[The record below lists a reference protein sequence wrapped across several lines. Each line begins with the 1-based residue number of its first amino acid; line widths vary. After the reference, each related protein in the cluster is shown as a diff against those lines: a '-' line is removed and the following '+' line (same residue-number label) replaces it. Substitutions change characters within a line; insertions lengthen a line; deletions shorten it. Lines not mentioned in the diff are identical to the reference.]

1 MLESISSALAGI
13 SLVQLAIIACMAL
26 FASVV
31 GGVSGYGT
39 GALMPLVLVPILG
52 PEPVIPIVATSALFN
67 NTARATAFRTAIDWK
82 RVGIV
87 LPIALPT
94 VALGAW
100 GYTLLS
106 GRGAAIL
113 IGTVLM
119 ATVPARRILRKLGF
133 GLTDRGH
140 GAVSIGFG
148 LLAGG
153 TSGAGIMLL
162 SMLMAAGLHGT
173 AVIATDAVIS
183 LGIGIAKVVTFGM
196 AGVLGVREIT
206 VAILMGSM
214 ALPGAFVARALVQK
228 LPVRVHTV
236 ILDVVVIAG
245 GSVMIG
251 AAIAS

>member
-26 FASVV
+26 FASIV

-52 PEPVIPIVATSALFN
+52 PEPVVPIVATSALFN
-67 NTARATAFRTAIDWK
+67 NTGRATAFRTAIDWQ
-82 RVGIV
+82 RVLIV

-94 VALGAW
+94 VVLGAW
-100 GYTLLS
+100 GYTMLS

-119 ATVPARRILRKLGF
+119 ASVPARRVLRKRGF
-133 GLTDRGH
+133 SLTDRGL
-140 GAVSIGFG
+140 GTVSVGFG
-148 LLAGG
+148 LMAGG

-162 SMLMAAGLHGT
+162 SMLMAAGLQGT

-183 LGIGIAKVVTFGM
+183 LGVGITKVATFGF
-196 AGVLGVREIT
+196 AGVFHAREIA
-206 VAILMGSM
+206 VAILMGTM
-214 ALPGAFVARALVQK
+214 AIPGAFVARALVKK

-245 GSVMIG
+245 GTMMIG
-251 AAIAS
+251 AAFVS

>member
-1 MLESISSALAGI
+1 MLESISSALGGI
-13 SLVQLAIIACMAL
+13 SIVQLAIIACMAV

-39 GALMPLVLVPILG
+39 GGLMPLVLVPILG

-82 RVGIV
+82 RVAIV

-119 ATVPARRILRKLGF
+119 ASVPARRLLRKLGVS
-133 GLTDRGH
+133 LADR
-140 GAVSIGFG
+140 F
-148 LLAGG
+148 
-153 TSGAGIMLL
+153 
-162 SMLMAAGLHGT
+162 
-173 AVIATDAVIS
+173 
-183 LGIGIAKVVTFGM
+183 
-196 AGVLGVREIT
+196 
-206 VAILMGSM
+206 
-214 ALPGAFVARALVQK
+214 
-228 LPVRVHTV
+228 
-236 ILDVVVIAG
+236 
-245 GSVMIG
+245 
-251 AAIAS
+251 

>member
-52 PEPVIPIVATSALFN
+52 PEPVVPIVATSALFN
-67 NTARATAFRTAIDWK
+67 NTGRATAFRTSIDWK
-82 RVGIV
+82 RVLIV

-94 VALGAW
+94 VVLGAW
-100 GYTLLS
+100 AYTMLS

-119 ATVPARRILRKLGF
+119 ASVPARRILRNRGF
-133 GLTDRGH
+133 SLTDRGL
-140 GAVSIGFG
+140 GTVSVGFG
-148 LLAGG
+148 VMAGG

-162 SMLMAAGLHGT
+162 SMLMAAGLQGT

-183 LGIGIAKVVTFGM
+183 LGVGITKVATFGF
-196 AGVLGVREIT
+196 AGVFHAREIA
-206 VAILMGSM
+206 VAILMGTM
-214 ALPGAFVARALVQK
+214 AIPGAFVARALVSR

-251 AAIAS
+251 AAFVS

>member
-52 PEPVIPIVATSALFN
+52 PEPVVPIVATSALFN
-67 NTARATAFRTAIDWK
+67 NTGRATAFRTAIDWR
-82 RVGIV
+82 RVLIV

-94 VALGAW
+94 VMLGAW

-106 GRGAAIL
+106 GRGVAVL
-113 IGTVLM
+113 IGSVLI
-119 ATVPARRILRKLGF
+119 ATVPARRIVRSYGF
-133 GLTDRGH
+133 SLTDRGLS
-140 GAVSIGFG
+140 AVSVGFG

-162 SMLMAAGLHGT
+162 SMLMAAGLQGT

-183 LGIGIAKVVTFGM
+183 LGVGVAKVATFGF
-196 AGVLGVREIT
+196 AGVYGTREIA
-206 VAILMGSM
+206 VAVLMGSM
-214 ALPGAFVARALVQK
+214 AIPGAFVARALVSR
-228 LPVRVHTV
+228 LPVHVHTV
-236 ILDVVVIAG
+236 ILDLVVIAG
-245 GSVMIG
+245 GAMMVGSAFV
-251 AAIAS
+251 S

>member
-1 MLESISSALAGI
+1 MLESFSSSLAGI
-13 SLVQLAIIACMAL
+13 SLLQLLLIAGMAL
-26 FASVV
+26 FASIV

-119 ATVPARRILRKLGF
+119 ARRHARHQDGADE
-133 GLTDRGH
+133 DR
-140 GAVSIGFG
+140 
-148 LLAGG
+148 
-153 TSGAGIMLL
+153 
-162 SMLMAAGLHGT
+162 
-173 AVIATDAVIS
+173 
-183 LGIGIAKVVTFGM
+183 
-196 AGVLGVREIT
+196 R
-206 VAILMGSM
+206 
-214 ALPGAFVARALVQK
+214 
-228 LPVRVHTV
+228 
-236 ILDVVVIAG
+236 
-245 GSVMIG
+245 
-251 AAIAS
+251 

>member
-1 MLESISSALAGI
+1 MLESLSSALAGI
-13 SLVQLAIIACMAL
+13 SLVQLAIIAGMAL

-52 PEPVIPIVATSALFN
+52 PEPVVPIVATSALFN
-67 NTARATAFRTAIDWK
+67 NTGRATAFRTAIDWR
-82 RVGIV
+82 RVLIV

-113 IGTVLM
+113 IGSVLM
-119 ATVPARRILRKLGF
+119 ASVPARYILRRHGF
-133 GLTDRGH
+133 SLTDRGL
-140 GAVSIGFG
+140 GGVSVGFG

-162 SMLMAAGLHGT
+162 SMLMAAGLQGT

-183 LGIGIAKVVTFGM
+183 LGVGIAKVAIFGI
-196 AGVLGVREIT
+196 AGVFGPRE
-206 VAILMGSM
+206 VAVALLMGSM
-214 ALPGAFVARALVQK
+214 AIPGAFVARALVSR

-236 ILDVVVIAG
+236 ILDLVVIAG
-245 GSVMIG
+245 GIVMIG
-251 AAIAS
+251 AAFMS